1 MPENNCAVLLAAGEG
16 KRMKWNRPKVLSQVL
31 FKPMLQWVLDA
42 VRFSGIDKVCVVAGF
57 MHEKVEEYISKN
69 EPEAGCVLQSKQLGT
84 GHAVMSA
91 AGFISSKAMDGNT
104 LVLNGDAPF
113 ISSEMITG
121 ALKEHTEKN
130 SSVTVISASVADP
143 TGYGRIVRD
152 PSKGFVSGIVEQKDA
167 SAEERKINEINSGA
181 FWFKTADL
189 LDVLKKI
196 KNDNKQGEYYL
207 TDAVK
212 ILIAENKRAG
222 AYKASSP
229 AAALGANDCLQL
241 SELNGIA
248 RKRLLSGLMLSGVD
262 IPCTDGVL
270 IGPDVKIGKSVC
282 ILPGTIIK
290 GKTSIGDNCTIGP
303 NTVLDG
309 CVIKDSVTLNSVQ
322 MIRCTVKSGTYV
334 KPFSVYGVQ
343 KNADKAT

>member
-1 MPENNCAVLLAAGEG
+1 MPGNNCAVLLAAGEG
-16 KRMKWNRPKVLSQVL
+16 KRMKWDRPKVLSQVL

-42 VRFSGIDKVCVVAGF
+42 VRLSGIDKVCVVAGF

-69 EPEAGCVLQSKQLGT
+69 EPQAGCVLQKEQLGT

-91 AGFISSKAMDGNT
+91 AEFVSSNAGGGNT

-113 ISSEMITG
+113 ISSEMILG

-143 TGYGRIVRD
+143 TGYGRVIRD
-152 PSKGFVSGIVEQKDA
+152 PLTGFVRGIVEQKDA
-167 SAEERKINEINSGA
+167 SAEERKIDEINSGA
-181 FWFKTADL
+181 FWFKTDDL

-212 ILIAENKRAG
+212 ILIGENKKAG

-229 AAALGANDCLQL
+229 DAALGANDCLQL
-241 SELNGIA
+241 SGLNDIA
-248 RKRLLSGLMLSGVD
+248 RKRQLSAFMRSGID
-262 IPCTDGVL
+262 IPCTDGVI
-270 IGPDVKIGKSVC
+270 IGPDVRIGRGVC

-290 GKTSIGDNCTIGP
+290 GKTSVGDNCTIGP
-303 NTVLDG
+303 NTILDG
-309 CVIKDSVTLNSVQ
+309 CTIEGGVNLNSVQ
-322 MIRCTVKSGTYV
+322 MAGRTVKAGTYI
-334 KPFSVYGVQ
+334 KPFSIYGGL
-343 KNADKAT
+343 KNADKVP